1 MIKKTSTII
10 EPEIRIENI
19 HVEERRKIGV
29 LGGTFNPPH
38 LGHLIIADQVRDQ
51 LGLEKIIFLPSANPP
66 HAKGKTTIDAKH
78 RVRMVEKAIELESQ
92 FELDFTEINRGGKS
106 FTFDTIKSLTEQ
118 NPDIEYYFIIGA
130 DMVEDLPSW
139 YKIDELVNLVQIVA
153 VNRPQYSVETAF
165 PLIFI
170 DVPNIEISSSTI
182 RQKISDQCSVKF
194 LLPDKVLE
202 YIEAEGLYH
211 DGV

>member
-1 MIKKTSTII
+1 
-10 EPEIRIENI
+10 
-19 HVEERRKIGV
+19 
-29 LGGTFNPPH
+29 
-38 LGHLIIADQVRDQ
+38 
-51 LGLEKIIFLPSANPP
+51 
-66 HAKGKTTIDAKH
+66 
-78 RVRMVEKAIELESQ
+78 MVEKAIELESQ

>member
-1 MIKKTSTII
+1 MVKKTSTII

-19 HVEERRKIGV
+19 HVEERRKIGI

-78 RVRMVEKAIELESQ
+78 RVRMVEKAIELEPQ

>member
-10 EPEIRIENI
+10 EPEIGIENI
-19 HVEERRKIGV
+19 HVEERRKIGI

>member
-19 HVEERRKIGV
+19 HVEERRKIGI

-78 RVRMVEKAIELESQ
+78 RVRMVEKAIELEPQ

>member
-1 MIKKTSTII
+1 MKKTSTII
-10 EPEIRIENI
+10 EPEIGIENI
-19 HVEERRKIGV
+19 HVEERRKIGI

>member
-1 MIKKTSTII
+1 MVKKTSAII
-10 EPEIRIENI
+10 EPEVKVENI
-19 HVEERRKIGV
+19 HIEERKKIGI

-51 LGLEKIIFLPSANPP
+51 LGLEKILFLPSAIPP
-66 HAKGKTTIDAKH
+66 HAEGKTTIDAKH
-78 RVRMVEKAIELESQ
+78 RIKMVEKAIELEPE

-106 FTFDTIKSLTEQ
+106 FTFDTIKALTEQ

-139 YKIDELVNLVQIVA
+139 HRIEELVHLVQIVA
-153 VNRPQYSVETAF
+153 VNRPDYSVETAF

-182 RQKISDQCSVKF
+182 RQKIADQCSVKF

-202 YIEAEGLYH
+202 YIESEGLYH
-211 DGV
+211 DEI

>member
-1 MIKKTSTII
+1 MVKKTSTII
-10 EPEIRIENI
+10 EPKIRIENI
-19 HVEERRKIGV
+19 HVEERRKIGI

-78 RVRMVEKAIELESQ
+78 RVRMVEKAIELEPQ

>member
-1 MIKKTSTII
+1 MVKKTSTII

-19 HVEERRKIGV
+19 HVEERRKIGI

-78 RVRMVEKAIELESQ
+78 RVRMVEKAIELEPQ

-202 YIEAEGLYH
+202 HIEAEGLYH

>member
-1 MIKKTSTII
+1 MVKKTSTII

-19 HVEERRKIGV
+19 HVEERRKIGI

>member
-1 MIKKTSTII
+1 MVKKTSTII